1 MSDIESGGG
10 GGAHK
15 GKKKGK
21 KMSTRVDFTPMVD
34 LGFLLITFFMLT
46 TSMNKPQTM
55 EINMPVKD
63 KNLTEDQQTKV
74 KASQTLTVLLTKEN
88 KVVKESIKQQR
99 DY

>member
-34 LGFLLITFFMLT
+34 LGFFIDHFLYVNHFH
-46 TSMNKPQTM
+46 
-55 EINMPVKD
+55 E
-63 KNLTEDQQTKV
+63 
-74 KASQTLTVLLTKEN
+74 
-88 KVVKESIKQQR
+88 
-99 DY
+99 